1 MDEPTLTAAEF
12 GNVVHKQMLNVV
24 LDLLSAGELD
34 SELVRPFVEAAR
46 DLCRGDVVE
55 GGARIRLH
63 ALRAEGEELVEA
75 EEAYVGLSVR
85 GREDGEEWLSET
97 WWLSD
102 VATAEEE
109 PAKVRA
115 VARALERSLARI
127 EAWLA
132 DRECGTPAA
141 GPPASPA

>member
-12 GNVVHKQMLNVV
+12 GNVVHKQMMNVV

-34 SELVRPFVEAAR
+34 SELLRPFVEAAR

-63 ALRAEGEELVEA
+63 ALRAEGEELVQA
-75 EEAYVGLSVR
+75 EEAYVGLSVS

-102 VATAEEE
+102 VATAEQDPE
-109 PAKVRA
+109 KVRA
-115 VARALERSLARI
+115 VARAIERSLARI

-132 DRECGTPAA
+132 EQEGGAA
-141 GPPASPA
+141 AEGPASPPA